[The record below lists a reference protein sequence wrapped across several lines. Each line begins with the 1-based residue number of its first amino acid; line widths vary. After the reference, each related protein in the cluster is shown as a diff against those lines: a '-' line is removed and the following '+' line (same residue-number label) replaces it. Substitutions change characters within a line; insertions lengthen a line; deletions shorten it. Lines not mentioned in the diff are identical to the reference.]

1 MMKNE
6 IKHKFL
12 TKNAGILY
20 AYFCYSATQI
30 ITFIFT
36 PLGMLLHY
44 CFGGDRDSWR
54 ERKDRSLKVGFD
66 VTANRTPIMTWMC
79 LTITLI
85 IFWAK
90 ILERFVFL
98 EDHKKVAY
106 VSMILLAV
114 TILPFVVW
122 WVNNRDFIKDV
133 KNNLRL
139 GENNRIL
146 YTSISILFF
155 ILQLAAPFIV
165 LCF

>member
-1 MMKNE
+1 MKNE

-44 CFGGDRDSWR
+44 CFGGDGDSWR
-54 ERKDRSLKVGFD
+54 ERKDRSLKVAFD
-66 VTANRTPIMTWMC
+66 VAANRTPIMTWMC

-98 EDHKKVAY
+98 ENHNGFSVSGGCNSCKAACCTAAY
-106 VSMILLAV
+106 
-114 TILPFVVW
+114 
-122 WVNNRDFIKDV
+122 NND
-133 KNNLRL
+133 
-139 GENNRIL
+139 
-146 YTSISILFF
+146 ISHFFLFYQF
-155 ILQLAAPFIV
+155 
-165 LCF
+165 CS